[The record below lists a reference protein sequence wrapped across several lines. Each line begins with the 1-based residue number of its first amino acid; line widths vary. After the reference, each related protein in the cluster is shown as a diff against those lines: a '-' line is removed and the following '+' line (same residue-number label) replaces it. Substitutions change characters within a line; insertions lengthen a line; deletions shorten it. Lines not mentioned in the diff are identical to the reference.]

1 MLIYHP
7 AQITDGCMPKNL
19 RQYIQSPA
27 HQWWI
32 NPTDMQRPKKIVLLY
47 HLFNT
52 VIKLII
58 FYYLPL
64 ESRSSRQNLSETCE
78 FLASKTLLTRS
89 INPYQSSSYGPPL
102 LEHKSHAAS
111 RDEEIP

>member
-1 MLIYHP
+1 
-7 AQITDGCMPKNL
+7 MPKNL
-19 RQYIQSPA
+19 CQYIQSPA

-32 NPTDMQRPKKIVLLY
+32 NPTDMRRPKKIVLLC

-78 FLASKTLLTRS
+78 FLAFKTLLTRS
-89 INPYQSSSYGPPL
+89 INPYQSSSYGSPL
-102 LEHKSHAAS
+102 LEHKSHATW
-111 RDEEIP
+111 RDEKIP